1 MDVSKELKLYIDS
14 KEHMGACLLTGK
26 WGCGKTHLINKLK
39 KETDS
44 KEKCML
50 IVSLFGI
57 DSIESLNKAI
67 KGKILDLML
76 GDKEENDSFNKQKSL
91 KSLLNVFSIFSDKVA
106 SVKANLS
113 ITVYEMIQVEKYIT
127 YLENCEKVS
136 KEIILVF
143 DDFERSKL
151 DIVELLGMINEYC
164 ENKRIKTI
172 IVADET
178 KISEDVHSKEDYLS
192 FKEKVIQTTYTFEP
206 NYYEVIKNIVL
217 NYKETN
223 KGYNQFLKNNID
235 LLYQVFIESASN
247 NLRTVK
253 AILIGFERI
262 YNICSSLSNGF
273 GHTSDLLYSYSV
285 LLFEYRNGNFE
296 KGAYG
301 YLMTDSKF
309 YKKYISYGSS
319 LMSLKIYVGSH
330 IWDEESFVS
339 EMKSKYEVKNTTYAQ
354 QFLMSNIWGLN
365 DEIIE
370 KGLTECLKLAYEGN
384 LYLDDYISILN
395 KLVSL
400 RNCDYQLPC
409 IIDYNK
415 MMEGLKKKKDRI
427 LNNKCNDEHNTT
439 FILNDQ
445 LRILGEDAVELNNH
459 IENFYNEIEIYR
471 YRQRVIDE
479 LKGDC
484 NFIDLSNMN
493 GKCFDKE
500 FKKVLLEA
508 YINNNNYNRAKIIK
522 WFNSIDFDK
531 EDIERSKEDLV
542 SLQRDLESLESK
554 ESDQFTKLIHRQFVN
569 AVINKYKHISSD
581 YNN

>member
-39 KETDS
+39 KEIDS

-76 GDKEENDSFNKQKSL
+76 GDKEENDGFNKQKSL
-91 KSLLNVFSIFSDKVA
+91 KRLLSAFSIFSDKVA

-235 LLYQVFIESASN
+235 LLYQVFIESESN

-285 LLFEYRNGNFE
+285 LLFEYRNGNFK

-301 YLMTDSKF
+301 YLMADSKF
-309 YKKYISYGSS
+309 YTKYISYGSS

-354 QFLMSNIWGLN
+354 QFLMSNIWGMN

-395 KLVSL
+395 KLVFL

-459 IENFYNEIEIYR
+459 IENFYSEIEICR

-493 GKCFDKE
+493 SKCFDKE

-508 YINNNNYNRAKIIK
+508 YINNDNYNRTKIIN
-522 WFNSIDFDK
+522 WFNSVDFDK
-531 EDIERSKEDLV
+531 EDIERSKEDLI
-542 SLQRDLESLESK
+542 SLHRDLESLESK

-569 AVINKYKHISSD
+569 AVIYKYKHISLD

>member
-1 MDVSKELKLYIDS
+1 M
-14 KEHMGACLLTGK
+14 
-26 WGCGKTHLINKLK
+26 
-39 KETDS
+39 
-44 KEKCML
+44 
-50 IVSLFGI
+50 
-57 DSIESLNKAI
+57 
-67 KGKILDLML
+67 
-76 GDKEENDSFNKQKSL
+76 
-91 KSLLNVFSIFSDKVA
+91 
-106 SVKANLS
+106 
-113 ITVYEMIQVEKYIT
+113 
-127 YLENCEKVS
+127 
-136 KEIILVF
+136 
-143 DDFERSKL
+143 
-151 DIVELLGMINEYC
+151 
-164 ENKRIKTI
+164 
-172 IVADET
+172 
-178 KISEDVHSKEDYLS
+178 S

-235 LLYQVFIESASN
+235 LLYQVFIESGSN

-415 MMEGLKKKKDRI
+415 MMEGLKKKDRI

>member
-235 LLYQVFIESASN
+235 LLYQVFIESGSN

>member
-1 MDVSKELKLYIDS
+1 M
-14 KEHMGACLLTGK
+14 
-26 WGCGKTHLINKLK
+26 
-39 KETDS
+39 
-44 KEKCML
+44 
-50 IVSLFGI
+50 
-57 DSIESLNKAI
+57 
-67 KGKILDLML
+67 
-76 GDKEENDSFNKQKSL
+76 
-91 KSLLNVFSIFSDKVA
+91 
-106 SVKANLS
+106 
-113 ITVYEMIQVEKYIT
+113 
-127 YLENCEKVS
+127 
-136 KEIILVF
+136 
-143 DDFERSKL
+143 
-151 DIVELLGMINEYC
+151 
-164 ENKRIKTI
+164 
-172 IVADET
+172 
-178 KISEDVHSKEDYLS
+178 S

-235 LLYQVFIESASN
+235 LLYQVFIGSGSN

>member
-1 MDVSKELKLYIDS
+1 MDVSKELKLYIGS

-235 LLYQVFIESASN
+235 LLYQVFIESGSN

-531 EDIERSKEDLV
+531 EDIERSKDDLV

-554 ESDQFTKLIHRQFVN
+554 ESDQFTKLIHRQFLN

>member
-1 MDVSKELKLYIDS
+1 M
-14 KEHMGACLLTGK
+14 
-26 WGCGKTHLINKLK
+26 
-39 KETDS
+39 
-44 KEKCML
+44 
-50 IVSLFGI
+50 
-57 DSIESLNKAI
+57 
-67 KGKILDLML
+67 
-76 GDKEENDSFNKQKSL
+76 
-91 KSLLNVFSIFSDKVA
+91 
-106 SVKANLS
+106 
-113 ITVYEMIQVEKYIT
+113 
-127 YLENCEKVS
+127 
-136 KEIILVF
+136 
-143 DDFERSKL
+143 
-151 DIVELLGMINEYC
+151 
-164 ENKRIKTI
+164 
-172 IVADET
+172 
-178 KISEDVHSKEDYLS
+178 S

-235 LLYQVFIESASN
+235 LLYQVFIESGSN

-531 EDIERSKEDLV
+531 EDIERSKDDLV

>member
-235 LLYQVFIESASN
+235 LLYQVFIESGSN

-415 MMEGLKKKKDRI
+415 MMEGLKKKDRI

>member
-1 MDVSKELKLYIDS
+1 M
-14 KEHMGACLLTGK
+14 
-26 WGCGKTHLINKLK
+26 
-39 KETDS
+39 
-44 KEKCML
+44 
-50 IVSLFGI
+50 
-57 DSIESLNKAI
+57 
-67 KGKILDLML
+67 
-76 GDKEENDSFNKQKSL
+76 
-91 KSLLNVFSIFSDKVA
+91 
-106 SVKANLS
+106 
-113 ITVYEMIQVEKYIT
+113 
-127 YLENCEKVS
+127 
-136 KEIILVF
+136 
-143 DDFERSKL
+143 
-151 DIVELLGMINEYC
+151 
-164 ENKRIKTI
+164 
-172 IVADET
+172 
-178 KISEDVHSKEDYLS
+178 S

-235 LLYQVFIESASN
+235 LLYQVFIESGSN

-319 LMSLKIYVGSH
+319 LMPLKIYVGSH

-370 KGLTECLKLAYEGN
+370 KWLTECLKLAYEGN

>member
-39 KETDS
+39 TETDS

-76 GDKEENDSFNKQKSL
+76 GDKEENDSFNKQRSL

-136 KEIILVF
+136 KELILVF
-143 DDFERSKL
+143 DDYERSKL

-178 KISEDVHSKEDYLS
+178 KISEDDRSKEDYLS

-223 KGYNQFLKNNID
+223 KGYNQFLKNNIN
-235 LLYQVFIESASN
+235 LLYQVFVESGSN
-247 NLRTVK
+247 NLRTVTP
-253 AILIGFERI
+253 ILTGSARI
-262 YNICSSLSNGF
+262 HNICSSLSDGF

-285 LLFEYRNGNFE
+285 LLFEYRNGNF
-296 KGAYG
+296 KKSDYG
-301 YLMTDSKF
+301 YFMADSNF
-309 YKKYISYGSS
+309 ATKYFSYGSS
-319 LMSLKIYVGSH
+319 LMSLKIYVGDH
-330 IWDEESFVS
+330 IWDEEKFAS
-339 EMKSKYEVKNTTYAQ
+339 EMKSKYEVKNTTYDQ
-354 QFLMSNIWGLN
+354 KFLTSNFWGLN

-370 KGLTECLKLAYEGN
+370 KGLTKCLESAYEGK

-400 RNCDYQLPC
+400 KKCNYQLPC
-409 IIDYNK
+409 IIKYKK

-445 LRILGEDAVELNNH
+445 LRILGEDAIELNSH
-459 IENFYNEIEIYR
+459 IENF
-471 YRQRVIDE
+471 
-479 LKGDC
+479 
-484 NFIDLSNMN
+484 
-493 GKCFDKE
+493 
-500 FKKVLLEA
+500 
-508 YINNNNYNRAKIIK
+508 
-522 WFNSIDFDK
+522 
-531 EDIERSKEDLV
+531 
-542 SLQRDLESLESK
+542 
-554 ESDQFTKLIHRQFVN
+554 
-569 AVINKYKHISSD
+569 
-581 YNN
+581 

>member
-1 MDVSKELKLYIDS
+1 M
-14 KEHMGACLLTGK
+14 
-26 WGCGKTHLINKLK
+26 
-39 KETDS
+39 
-44 KEKCML
+44 
-50 IVSLFGI
+50 
-57 DSIESLNKAI
+57 
-67 KGKILDLML
+67 
-76 GDKEENDSFNKQKSL
+76 
-91 KSLLNVFSIFSDKVA
+91 
-106 SVKANLS
+106 
-113 ITVYEMIQVEKYIT
+113 
-127 YLENCEKVS
+127 
-136 KEIILVF
+136 
-143 DDFERSKL
+143 
-151 DIVELLGMINEYC
+151 
-164 ENKRIKTI
+164 
-172 IVADET
+172 
-178 KISEDVHSKEDYLS
+178 S

-235 LLYQVFIESASN
+235 LLYQVFIESGSN

>member
-1 MDVSKELKLYIDS
+1 MDVSKELKLYIGS

-235 LLYQVFIESASN
+235 LLYQVFIESGSN

-531 EDIERSKEDLV
+531 EDIERSKDDLV